1 MAIYVNTAVIGDNWE
16 NLRGVYSV
24 YVYVYTKIGGNC
36 IENGNIFP
44 EDGAVQE
51 EFGGSVAL
59 SGSTALFR
67 YPLEREVNCGAAYVV
82 DICVP

>member
-16 NLRGVYSV
+16 TLRGVYSV

-59 SGSTALFR
+59 SGSTALFGVPWVGEV
-67 YPLEREVNCGAAYVV
+67 YPGYVYIV
-82 DICVP
+82 DLCVP